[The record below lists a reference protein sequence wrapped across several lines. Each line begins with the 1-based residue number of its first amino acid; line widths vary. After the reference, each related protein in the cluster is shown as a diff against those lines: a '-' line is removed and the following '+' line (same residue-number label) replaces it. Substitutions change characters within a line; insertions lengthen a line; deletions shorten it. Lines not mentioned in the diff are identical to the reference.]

1 MKKSPLLITLLIC
14 FNAFSQFNR
23 NAPWMQENPNASTR
37 ELSIDEIK
45 QSFDEYWIN
54 RDKKKKGSGY
64 KPFMRWE
71 NHWRNNTNENGF
83 LITPQQTWDA
93 FNQKKARIASRS
105 SSAVLVPT
113 SNWQPIG
120 PISNSKPNSIAARGR
135 VNIVHVDP
143 SNPNTL
149 YMGTPAGGI
158 WKSINSG
165 TSWTPLSDN
174 LPQIGVS
181 GIAVDYSNS
190 NVIYI
195 ATGDKDATDTYSIG
209 VLKSTDGGSTW
220 NTTGLSFTNTSTTA
234 GDIVIHPTNNQILW
248 CATSV
253 GLYKT
258 TDAGATWTVVQAGD
272 FAQGT
277 IRLKPND
284 PTVVYATSNNRFY
297 RSTNSGTSFSVI
309 TTGLPTSNGR
319 MILDVTP
326 ANSNYIYILASTT
339 SSGFQGIYRSIN
351 GGTTWIKTSG
361 TVNYLESTQ
370 AWYDLALAVSPTN
383 ANELYTGCLNI
394 WKSTDGGAT
403 ASAINSWS
411 NYTPS
416 FTHADIHYLG
426 YFNNKLYCGS
436 DGGIYVSDN
445 GGTVFTDKTGEA
457 QIGQFYKISV
467 SKQTASKISGGT
479 QDNGGYAYSSGLW
492 RDYHGGDGMDNA
504 ISPVNSNIYYGFIY
518 NGDAMYIS
526 SNSGTSLSSS
536 VTAPTGES
544 GNWVTPLIANN
555 SGEVYSGFTKL
566 FKLNGSGWTQQSTG
580 NIGSGNIDY
589 LAVDPSNDDI
599 MYVSNGAGL
608 YKSTDRGINFS
619 LVYTAS
625 SSITSVDVH
634 SSNSSIVYL
643 TTAGTSGLAMK
654 SVTGGTSFTSFS
666 EGLPNIGKNI
676 IVHQGRNLNNPL
688 YIGTTLG
695 VYYRDDTMT
704 QWEPFETNLP
714 NVPVTDL
721 EINLEDSKIIA
732 ATYGR
737 GVWQTDIPVVAPNDD
752 IKFSEIQAPT
762 TVAVS
767 CNGNVNPQVSVKN
780 NGLNPISSV
789 SFNYSINATPY
800 TYNWTGTI
808 NPIQTISIN
817 LPSTVLTKGAYTLN
831 INSTIVNDAFNDNN
845 SGSSNFYLNDAGT
858 VNVTNPFDTVASEL
872 LEYNEGSTTG
882 LWTRGARTGGML
894 ATGTNQVYATTL
906 SGNYPDLVKSYLVSQ
921 CYNLTTLSSPQISF
935 KMAYDLEVNWDLV
948 YVQYTTDGGQNWN
961 VLGSVGA
968 NWYNSDRTPETA
980 GNDCYN
986 CVGAQWT
993 GTNAALTTYTYSL
1006 AALSSESN
1014 VIFRFVF
1021 QSDEAVNN
1029 QGVVIDDFLIS
1040 GTLANADFEVEN
1052 ISIYPNPS
1060 NGIFNIASGNLSIEK
1075 VEVYDVTGK
1084 VIKSNST
1091 GNNSSID
1098 LTDAS
1103 SGIYFV
1109 KITANEQS
1117 TVKRII
1123 KK

>member
-1 MKKSPLLITLLIC
+1 MIC

-23 NAPWMQENPNASTR
+23 NAPWMQENPNASSR

-71 NHWRNNTNENGF
+71 NHWRNNTDANGF

-93 FNQKKARIASRS
+93 FNQKKARITSRS
-105 SSAVLVPT
+105 SSSSVMVPT

-120 PISNSKPNSIAARGR
+120 PINNSNVNSTRARGR

-143 SNPNTL
+143 SNSNTL

-209 VLKSTDGGSTW
+209 VLKSTDGGLTW
-220 NTTGLSFTNTSTTA
+220 NTTGLTFTNTTTTA

-258 TDAGATWTVVQAGD
+258 TDAGATWSVVQAGD
-272 FAQGT
+272 FAQGS
-277 IRLKPND
+277 IRLKPSD

-339 SSGFQGIYRSIN
+339 SSGFQGVYRSVN

-383 ANELYTGCLNI
+383 QNELYVGCLNV

-411 NYTPS
+411 SYSPS

-436 DGGIYVSDN
+436 DGGIYISDN
-445 GGTVFTDKTGEA
+445 GGAVFTDIVGEA

-467 SKQTASKISGGT
+467 SKQSASKISGGT
-479 QDNGGYAYSSGLW
+479 QDNGGYAFSGGLW

-555 SGEVYSGFTKL
+555 SGELYSGFTKL

-580 NIGSGNIDY
+580 NVGSGNIDY

-599 MYVSNGAGL
+599 MYASNGAGL
-608 YKSTDRGINFS
+608 YKSTNRGINFT

-625 SSITSVDVH
+625 SNITSVDVH
-634 SSNSSIVYL
+634 SSNSSIIYL
-643 TTAGTSGLAMK
+643 TTSGTSGLAMK
-654 SVTGGTSFTSFS
+654 STDGGINFTSFS

-704 QWEPFETNLP
+704 QWEPFDTNLP

-808 NPIQTISIN
+808 NPSQTISIN

-831 INSTIVNDAFNDNN
+831 VNSTIVNDAFSDNN

-882 LWTRGARTGGML
+882 LWTRGSRTGGML

-921 CYNLTTLSSPQISF
+921 CYDLTTLSSPQISF
-935 KMAYDLEVNWDLV
+935 KMAYDLEINWDLV

-961 VLGSVGA
+961 VLGSMGA

-993 GTNAALTTYTYSL
+993 GTNATLTTYTHSL
-1006 AALSSESN
+1006 ATLAAESN

-1040 GTLANADFEVEN
+1040 GTLANEAFKVEN

-1084 VIKSNST
+1084 IIKSNVAE
-1091 GNNSSID
+1091 NNSLID